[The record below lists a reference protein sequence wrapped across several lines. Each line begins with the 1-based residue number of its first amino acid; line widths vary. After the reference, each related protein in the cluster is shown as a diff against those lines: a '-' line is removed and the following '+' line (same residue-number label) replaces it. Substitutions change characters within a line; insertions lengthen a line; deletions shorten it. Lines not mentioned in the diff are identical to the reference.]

1 MNITIALMISL
12 FLLFIF
18 YYLFKKTSWV
28 DWFITFLIIF
38 LIGLALVD
46 MFWINYFLLITYVIL
61 FKMVLDIIKFFIK
74 KDENSRSIIKK
85 HILINFTFIFIFL
98 TLSLFQPKISNPAEN
113 TRNHTLF
120 NPIK

>member
-1 MNITIALMISL
+1 MNIAIALIILL

-28 DWFITFLIIF
+28 DWFITFLIII

-46 MFWINYFLLITYVIL
+46 MFWINYPLLITYVL
-61 FKMVLDIIKFFIK
+61 FFKMTLDIIKFFIK
-74 KDENSRSIIKK
+74 KDENNRSIIKK
-85 HILINFTFIFIFL
+85 HILINFIFIFVFL
-98 TLSLFQPKISNPAEN
+98 TLSLFQPKISNPAEDA
-113 TRNHTLF
+113 RNQTLV